1 MQQNAPPGFREKFRG
16 DSYSSSPTGRSD
28 AGRVKIAVGSRH
40 IEEITMG
47 SSDLLAGV
55 TTRLASTARL
65 DEIVDTVL
73 NEIVGLGFGAVWVA
87 RMGEQP
93 GELVSLKSVVDGVD
107 ITNHVPRVTVP
118 HSYQPIA

>member
-1 MQQNAPPGFREKFRG
+1 MQQNAPPGFWRG
-16 DSYSSSPTGRSD
+16 SRWGSYSAPDTAD
-28 AGRVKIAVGSRH
+28 AGGVKIAVGRH
-40 IEEITMG
+40 IEDITMG
-47 SSDLLAGV
+47 SSDLLAGA

-93 GELVSLKSVVDGVD
+93 GVLVSLKSG
-107 ITNHVPRVTVP
+107 
-118 HSYQPIA
+118 